1 MGPVV
6 FFPLMK
12 TPNLKGFCDLVYEGP
27 NNWEN
32 RIRKPVQIYLLW
44 SNGKIWNSR
53 KIMDMRVGSEA
64 RLTTEGVDEECLA
77 TGLALIYPS
86 IKPLAPELVALPSK
100 KVWYSEIPAWR
111 NTSGFYNEFTQVSYQ
126 ADIEP
131 LPPKASLLTFHPFIQ
146 FGEVINNLLVLNVTS
161 DPKIQSG
168 KLSIYNSHD
177 KSYVADS
184 LISTNSLT
192 TIPLDIFSFKPTD
205 LPIFYSPD
213 IAGIPFGLGIAKSG
227 KMLSLEHTHPPASL
241 VLHGDRRGIQ
251 GRIKKSWIE
260 KLVKV

>member
-1 MGPVV
+1 M

-12 TPNLKGFCDLVYEGP
+12 TPNLNGFCDLVYESP

-32 RIRKPVQIYLLW
+32 RIHKPISLYLLW
-44 SNGKIWNSR
+44 SNGNRWLSKKI
-53 KIMDMRVGSEA
+53 SEMNYGDEI
-64 RLTTEGVDEECLA
+64 RLVTKDIDEKCLA

-86 IKPLAPELVALPSK
+86 LEPIEPELSTLPSR

-126 ADIEP
+126 SDIEP
-131 LPPKASLLTFHPFIQ
+131 LPSKASLLTFHPFIQ
-146 FGEVINNLLVLNVTS
+146 FGDVINNLLVLNVTN

-168 KLSIYNSHD
+168 KISMFNSFD
-177 KSYVADS
+177 KSFVADT

-192 TIPLDIFSFKPTD
+192 TIPLDVYSFKPTD
-205 LPIFYSPD
+205 LPVFYSPE

-241 VLHGDRRGIQ
+241 VLHGNRRAIQ
-251 GRIKKSWIE
+251 GKIKKSWIE
-260 KLVKV
+260 KLVKA

>member
-1 MGPVV
+1 
-6 FFPLMK
+6 MK
-12 TPNLKGFCDLVYEGP
+12 TPNLNGFCDLVYESP

-32 RIRKPVQIYLLW
+32 RIHKPISLYLLW
-44 SNGKIWNSR
+44 SNGNRWLSKKI
-53 KIMDMRVGSEA
+53 SEMNYGDEI
-64 RLTTEGVDEECLA
+64 RLVTNDIDEKCLA

-86 IKPLAPELVALPSK
+86 LEPIEPELSTLPSR

-126 ADIEP
+126 SDIEP
-131 LPPKASLLTFHPFIQ
+131 LPSKASLLTFHPFIQ
-146 FGEVINNLLVLNVTS
+146 FGDVINNLLVLNVTN

-168 KLSIYNSHD
+168 KISMFNSFD
-177 KSYVADS
+177 KSFIADS

-192 TIPLDIFSFKPTD
+192 TIPLDVYSFKPTD
-205 LPIFYSPD
+205 LPVFYSPE

-241 VLHGDRRGIQ
+241 VLHGNRRAIQ
-251 GRIKKSWIE
+251 GKIKKSWIE
-260 KLVKV
+260 KLVKA

>member
-1 MGPVV
+1 M

-12 TPNLKGFCDLVYEGP
+12 TPNLNGFCDLVYESP

-32 RIRKPVQIYLLW
+32 RIHKPISLYLLW
-44 SNGKIWNSR
+44 SNGNRWLSKKI
-53 KIMDMRVGSEA
+53 SEMNYGDEI
-64 RLTTEGVDEECLA
+64 RLVTKDIDEKCLA

-86 IKPLAPELVALPSK
+86 LEPIEPELSTLPSR

-126 ADIEP
+126 SDIEP
-131 LPPKASLLTFHPFIQ
+131 LPSKASLLTFHPFIQ
-146 FGEVINNLLVLNVTS
+146 FGDVINNLLVLNVTN

-168 KLSIYNSHD
+168 KISMFNSFD
-177 KSYVADS
+177 KSFVADT

-192 TIPLDIFSFKPTD
+192 TIPLDVYNFKPTD
-205 LPIFYSPD
+205 LPVFYSPE

-241 VLHGDRRGIQ
+241 VLHGNRRAIQ
-251 GRIKKSWIE
+251 GKIKKSWIE
-260 KLVKV
+260 KLVKA

>member
-1 MGPVV
+1 M

-12 TPNLKGFCDLVYEGP
+12 TPNLNGFCDLVYESP

-32 RIRKPVQIYLLW
+32 RIHKPISLYLLW
-44 SNGKIWNSR
+44 SNGNRWLSKKI
-53 KIMDMRVGSEA
+53 SEMNYGDEI
-64 RLTTEGVDEECLA
+64 RLVTNDIDEKCLA

-86 IKPLAPELVALPSK
+86 LEPIEPELSTLPSR

-126 ADIEP
+126 SDIEP
-131 LPPKASLLTFHPFIQ
+131 LPSKASLLTFHPFIQ
-146 FGEVINNLLVLNVTS
+146 FGDVINNLLVLNVTN

-168 KLSIYNSHD
+168 KISMFNSFD
-177 KSYVADS
+177 KSFIAES

-192 TIPLDIFSFKPTD
+192 TIPLDVYSFKPTD
-205 LPIFYSPD
+205 LPVFYSPE

-241 VLHGDRRGIQ
+241 VLHGNRRAIQ
-251 GRIKKSWIE
+251 GKIKKSWIE
-260 KLVKV
+260 KLVKA

>member
-1 MGPVV
+1 M

-12 TPNLKGFCDLVYEGP
+12 TPNLNGFCDLVYESP

-32 RIRKPVQIYLLW
+32 RIHKPISLYLLW
-44 SNGKIWNSR
+44 SNGNRWLSKKI
-53 KIMDMRVGSEA
+53 SEMNYGDEI
-64 RLTTEGVDEECLA
+64 RLVTNDIDEKCLA

-86 IKPLAPELVALPSK
+86 LEPIEPELSTLPSR

-126 ADIEP
+126 SDIEP
-131 LPPKASLLTFHPFIQ
+131 LPSKASLLTFHPFIQ
-146 FGEVINNLLVLNVTS
+146 FGDVINNLLVLNVTN

-168 KLSIYNSHD
+168 KISMFNSFD
-177 KSYVADS
+177 KSFIADS

-192 TIPLDIFSFKPTD
+192 TIPLDVYSFKPTD
-205 LPIFYSPD
+205 LPVFYSPE

-241 VLHGDRRGIQ
+241 VLHGNRRAIQ
-251 GRIKKSWIE
+251 GKIKKSWIE
-260 KLVKV
+260 KLVKA

>member
-1 MGPVV
+1 M

-12 TPNLKGFCDLVYEGP
+12 TPNLNGFCDLVYESP

-32 RIRKPVQIYLLW
+32 RIHKPISLYLLW
-44 SNGKIWNSR
+44 SNGNRWLSKKI
-53 KIMDMRVGSEA
+53 SEMNYGDEI
-64 RLTTEGVDEECLA
+64 RLVTKDIDEKCLA

-86 IKPLAPELVALPSK
+86 LEPIEPELSTLPSQ

-126 ADIEP
+126 SDIEP
-131 LPPKASLLTFHPFIQ
+131 LPSKASLLTFHPFIQ
-146 FGEVINNLLVLNVTS
+146 FGDVINNLLVLNVTN

-168 KLSIYNSHD
+168 KISMFNSFD
-177 KSYVADS
+177 KSFVADT

-192 TIPLDIFSFKPTD
+192 TIPLDVYSFKPTD
-205 LPIFYSPD
+205 LPVFYSPE

-241 VLHGDRRGIQ
+241 VLHGNRRAIQ
-251 GRIKKSWIE
+251 GKIKKSWIE
-260 KLVKV
+260 KLVKA

>member
-1 MGPVV
+1 M

-12 TPNLKGFCDLVYEGP
+12 TPNLNGFCDLVYESP

-32 RIRKPVQIYLLW
+32 RIHKPISLYLLW
-44 SNGKIWNSR
+44 SNGNRWLSKKI
-53 KIMDMRVGSEA
+53 SEMNYGDEI
-64 RLTTEGVDEECLA
+64 RLVTTDIDEKCLA

-86 IKPLAPELVALPSK
+86 LESIEPELSTLPSR

-126 ADIEP
+126 SDIEP
-131 LPPKASLLTFHPFIQ
+131 LPSKASLLTFHPFIQ
-146 FGEVINNLLVLNVTS
+146 FGDVINNLLVLNVTN

-168 KLSIYNSHD
+168 KISMFNSFD
-177 KSYVADS
+177 KSFIADS

-192 TIPLDIFSFKPTD
+192 TIPLDVYSFKPTD
-205 LPIFYSPD
+205 LPVFYSPE

-241 VLHGDRRGIQ
+241 VLHGKRRAIQ
-251 GRIKKSWIE
+251 GKIKKSWIE
-260 KLVKV
+260 KLVKA

>member
-1 MGPVV
+1 M

-12 TPNLKGFCDLVYEGP
+12 TPNLNGFCDLVYESP

-32 RIRKPVQIYLLW
+32 RIHKPISLYLLW
-44 SNGKIWNSR
+44 SNGNRWVSKKI
-53 KIMDMRVGSEA
+53 SEMNYGDEI
-64 RLTTEGVDEECLA
+64 RLVTNEIDEKCLA

-86 IKPLAPELVALPSK
+86 LEPIEPELSTLPSQ

-126 ADIEP
+126 SDIEP
-131 LPPKASLLTFHPFIQ
+131 LPSKASLLTFHPFIQ
-146 FGEVINNLLVLNVTS
+146 FGDVINNLLVLNVTN

-168 KLSIYNSHD
+168 KISMFNSFD
-177 KSYVADS
+177 KSFIADS

-192 TIPLDIFSFKPTD
+192 TIPLDIYNFKPTD
-205 LPIFYSPD
+205 LPVFYSPE

-241 VLHGDRRGIQ
+241 VLHGNRRAIQ
-251 GRIKKSWIE
+251 GKIKKSWIE
-260 KLVKV
+260 KLVKA

>member
-1 MGPVV
+1 M

-12 TPNLKGFCDLVYEGP
+12 TPNLNGFCDLVYESP

-32 RIRKPVQIYLLW
+32 RIHKPISLYLLW
-44 SNGKIWNSR
+44 SNGNRWSSKKI
-53 KIMDMRVGSEA
+53 SEMNYGDEI
-64 RLTTEGVDEECLA
+64 RLVTNDIDEKCLA

-86 IKPLAPELVALPSK
+86 LEPIEPELSTLPSR

-126 ADIEP
+126 SDIEP
-131 LPPKASLLTFHPFIQ
+131 LPSKASLLTFHPFIQ
-146 FGEVINNLLVLNVTS
+146 FGDVINNLLVLNVTN

-168 KLSIYNSHD
+168 KISMFNSFD
-177 KSYVADS
+177 KSFVAES

-192 TIPLDIFSFKPTD
+192 TIPLDVYSFKPTD
-205 LPIFYSPD
+205 LPVFYSPE

-241 VLHGDRRGIQ
+241 VLHGNRRAIQ
-251 GRIKKSWIE
+251 GKIKKSWIE

>member
-1 MGPVV
+1 M

-12 TPNLKGFCDLVYEGP
+12 TPNLNGFCDLVYESP

-32 RIRKPVQIYLLW
+32 RIHKPISLYLLW
-44 SNGKIWNSR
+44 SNGNRWLSKKI
-53 KIMDMRVGSEA
+53 SEMNYGDEI
-64 RLTTEGVDEECLA
+64 RLVTNDIDEKCLS

-86 IKPLAPELVALPSK
+86 LEPIEPELSTLPSR

-126 ADIEP
+126 SDIEP
-131 LPPKASLLTFHPFIQ
+131 LPSKASLLTFHPFIQ
-146 FGEVINNLLVLNVTS
+146 FGDVINNLLVLNVTN

-168 KLSIYNSHD
+168 KISMFNSFD
-177 KSYVADS
+177 KSFVADT

-192 TIPLDIFSFKPTD
+192 TIPLDVYSFKPTD
-205 LPIFYSPD
+205 LPVFYSPE

-241 VLHGDRRGIQ
+241 VLHGNRRAIQ
-251 GRIKKSWIE
+251 GKIKKSWIE
-260 KLVKV
+260 KLVKA

>member
-1 MGPVV
+1 M

-12 TPNLKGFCDLVYEGP
+12 TANLNGFCDLVYESP

-32 RIRKPVQIYLLW
+32 RIHKPISLYLLW
-44 SNGKIWNSR
+44 SNGNRWLSKKISEMNYGD
-53 KIMDMRVGSEA
+53 KI
-64 RLTTEGVDEECLA
+64 RLVTNDIDEKCLA

-86 IKPLAPELVALPSK
+86 LEPIDPELSTLPSR

-111 NTSGFYNEFTQVSYQ
+111 NTSGFYNQFTQVSYQ
-126 ADIEP
+126 SDIEP
-131 LPPKASLLTFHPFIQ
+131 LPSKASLLTFHPFIQ
-146 FGEVINNLLVLNVTS
+146 FGDVINNLLVLNVTN

-168 KLSIYNSHD
+168 KISMFNSFD
-177 KSYVADS
+177 KSFIADS

-192 TIPLDIFSFKPTD
+192 TIPLDIYNFKPTD
-205 LPIFYSPD
+205 LPVFYSPE

-241 VLHGDRRGIQ
+241 VLHGNRRAIQ
-251 GRIKKSWIE
+251 GKIKKSWIE
-260 KLVKV
+260 KLVKA